1 MHVVFFYNFQ
11 PRRKPRTEEL
21 IQTRSQKR
29 DPPGPVESSVL
40 QPGHR
45 AQQRAQLTASWTSS
59 ALPAAPGPRRAKR
72 REEGVVQD
80 DNDPDRR
87 TTGCQQDILL
97 SPALIMLSPSL
108 VVLVCDAQS
117 RTGVLHLWFVDVE
130 QLDRDKDGGGL
141 ITAMMLGEKFTRNV
155 IGLWAQRGG
164 RPGRR
169 CSLQSAILF
178 VVPVNPGTW

>member
-29 DPPGPVESSVL
+29 DPPGPVESFVL

-80 DNDPDRR
+80 DNDPDCR

-97 SPALIMLSPSL
+97 SPAHYVIPVFSCISVWCSKQNRCFTSLICRCWTIGPG
-108 VVLVCDAQS
+108 QN
-117 RTGVLHLWFVDVE
+117 
-130 QLDRDKDGGGL
+130 GGGL

-155 IGLWAQRGG
+155 IGLWAQWGA